1 MKAAARFRSQAL
13 TLLLFFLFF
22 AAQAVAAPSFPALT
36 GRVVDNAG
44 LLSPAEEG
52 VISELLAQHESNT
65 TDQIVVV
72 TLKDLQGYDIADYG
86 YQLGRHWGIGQK
98 GKDNGA
104 LLIVAPDERKVRI
117 EVGYGLEG
125 ELTDKL
131 SHDIIQE
138 VILPRFKEG
147 DYPAGILNG
156 TKAILSVLEGSYT
169 PPKHS
174 QKKRSSSSDFS
185 GIIIFA
191 VFIVTAIANVL
202 GNLSSRLRLIFGS
215 AAGAVAGAV
224 AWLLTHAFA
233 VMLFAAAFTFL
244 MTAFGRSGIGYSGRG
259 SSGGSWGSGGSSGSS
274 WGGGSFGGGGGSFG
288 GGGASGSW

>member
-1 MKAAARFRSQAL
+1 MKAAARFRPQAL
-13 TLLLFFLFF
+13 TLLLFLLFF
-22 AAQAVAAPSFPALT
+22 AAHAVAAPSFPALT

-44 LLSPAEEG
+44 LLTPAEKNALSA
-52 VISELLAQHESNT
+52 ILAQHESNT

-147 DYPAGILNG
+147 NYPAGILNG
-156 TKAILSVLEGSYT
+156 TTAILSVLEGSYT
-169 PPKHS
+169 P
-174 QKKRSSSSDFS
+174 KKRSAGEKSSSSDFS

-191 VFIVTAIANVL
+191 VFIITAIANVL
-202 GNLSSRLRLIFGS
+202 GTLSSRLRLIFGS
-215 AAGAVAGAV
+215 VTGLVAGAA
-224 AWLLTHAFA
+224 AWLFTHA
-233 VMLFAAAFTFL
+233 VPVVLFVTVFTFL
-244 MTAFGRSGIGYSGRG
+244 MTAFGRSGVGYSGRG
-259 SSGGSWGSGGSSGSS
+259 SSDSTWGSGGSSGSS